1 MVGEQRM
8 KVVLMVMYLLSG
20 DIIKLPVSLAESQ
33 TCSDR
38 FMELVQPLEVSVVY
52 QEKIVLLYYCQKG
65 GGELVN

>member
-1 MVGEQRM
+1 M

-20 DIIKLPVSLAESQ
+20 DIIKLPVSLAVDQ

-52 QEKIVLLYYCQKG
+52 QEKIVLLYYCQTG
-65 GGELVN
+65 GGKLIR